1 MQTSFYHSSHALTK
15 RSRSGLAALDEST
28 YKKSAFYSRGDA
40 SKTALEVDS
49 INVMTVQ
56 INPMKT
62 RLVEE
67 IIKENVCTAQLES
80 LLDVFKSAVDE
91 KEQFIAAQIEIL
103 AEMNDVKIRVKD
115 ESILFELNSAILG
128 KARII
133 EDETGICKE
142 ISGVSSS
149 LLSEINETRLKVAE
163 LQAVVDALPDN
174 DDGNS
179 VAAKDYQMLLKS
191 SIEVRTI
198 REVVYCE
205 YIVFTFSQKY
215 MTVSDS
221 V

>member
-15 RSRSGLAALDEST
+15 RSRSGISALDEST
-28 YKKSAFYSRGDA
+28 YKKSAFYSRGGA
-40 SKTALEVDS
+40 SKTALEIDS

-67 IIKENVCTAQLES
+67 INKENVCTAQLES

-91 KEQFIAAQIEIL
+91 KEQFITAQSEIL
-103 AEMNDVKIRVKD
+103 AEMKDVKIRVKD

-174 DDGNS
+174 DDGNT
-179 VAAKDYQMLLKS
+179 VAANDYQMLLKS

-198 REVVYCE
+198 REVVYCD
-205 YIVFTFSQKY
+205 YTVISIRQKY
-215 MTVSDS
+215 MTIPDS
-221 V
+221 